1 MCPLGVRREPGFPT
15 AVRALP
21 PAVPTRYGSGM
32 DFTAP
37 DVSPPVLSLPEA
49 IARVETLLH
58 GGERVMLGLAGCP
71 GAGKS
76 TLSAR
81 LVEHFGPEVAVV
93 VPLDGYHLANAVL
106 EGRGLRQRKGA
117 PETFDGAGY
126 VALLRRLKAREED
139 VVFAP
144 EFRREIEEPVAGA
157 IPVPREARLLITEGN
172 YLLLEDGPWAGVVPL
187 LDEAWFVEPD
197 DGLRLERLI
206 ARHEA
211 FGKSPDAAR
220 AWALGTDEANAR
232 LIRASRGRAAVV
244 VQPS

>member
-1 MCPLGVRREPGFPT
+1 
-15 AVRALP
+15 
-21 PAVPTRYGSGM
+21 M
-32 DFTAP
+32 DSAAP
-37 DVSPPVLSLPEA
+37 DSTPDPFPLALDLPAA
-49 IARVETLLH
+49 ITRLEELLRSGNRVI
-58 GGERVMLGLAGCP
+58 LGLAGSP

-81 LVEHFGPEVAVV
+81 LVEHFGPSTAVA
-93 VPLDGYHLANAVL
+93 VPLDGYHLANVVL
-106 EGRGLRQRKGA
+106 EQRGLRRRKGA

-126 VALLRRLKAREED
+126 LALLRRLRARDED

-157 IPVPREARLLITEGN
+157 IPVPRGARLVITEGN

-187 LDEAWFVEPD
+187 LDEAWFVEPED
-197 DGLRLERLI
+197 ALRLERLI

-244 VQPS
+244 VRPG